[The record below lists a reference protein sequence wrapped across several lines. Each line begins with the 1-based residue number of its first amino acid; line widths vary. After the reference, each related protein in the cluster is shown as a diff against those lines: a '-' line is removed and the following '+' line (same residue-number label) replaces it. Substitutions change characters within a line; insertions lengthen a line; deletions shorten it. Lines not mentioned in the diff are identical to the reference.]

1 MALKALSF
9 CTILKP
15 AVLGGE
21 IMVQGSKSQTALPE
35 DLPSA
40 LQGGS
45 QSSATAVTGNPPPFC
60 PLRTPE
66 MHRYTHTGKAPDAE
80 HKIKII

>member
-1 MALKALSF
+1 
-9 CTILKP
+9 
-15 AVLGGE
+15 
-21 IMVQGSKSQTALPE
+21 MVQGSKSQTALPE

-80 HKIKII
+80 HKIKIISKIFCLVILVRSKEKLFTKS